1 MDNEK
6 LKTLRKALHFS
17 QKEMAEILG
26 IKQNGY
32 SSIESGKVSF
42 TDRNKEILAN
52 TFGILPSWFD
62 NDNVPMFLNRSPL
75 SDLIADNEW
84 GRLIGNDNTEV
95 VRKAAL
101 ETIQKRKNPLLTIE
115 NNKSLNLLDKIYSEK
130 YLKEGTNAIHT
141 LKKQQTDVS
150 NSNPSLLY
158 PIKPFI
164 DSVYAV
170 CGTPSGF
177 SIAIKEAEC
186 EGLSLPFMKEY
197 DFSIRAKGDSMI
209 NRSNPARSIRDNDIV
224 VCRLWT
230 SRSHVRWGEVYALAT
245 GDGVIVKK
253 IMPSD
258 KESFIKCVSFN
269 EEDGYPPYELPLQEV
284 HDWAIV
290 TGVVSARN
298 WN

>member
-1 MDNEK
+1 METENKSKQLRLKAIVEK
-6 LKTLRKALHFS
+6 LGLTQSEFAKQAGIRQSNLS
-17 QKEMAEILG
+17 EMI
-26 IKQNGY
+26 
-32 SSIESGKVSF
+32 SGK
-42 TDRNKEILAN
+42 RPIGENIANKLFIS
-52 TFGILPSWFD
+52 FGINKDWLLKGEVSEAMIDPFFSDTASKNITQKQLP
-62 NDNVPMFLNRSPL
+62 
-75 SDLIADNEW
+75 
-84 GRLIGNDNTEV
+84 
-95 VRKAAL
+95 
-101 ETIQKRKNPLLTIE
+101 
-115 NNKSLNLLDKIYSEK
+115 
-130 YLKEGTNAIHT
+130 
-141 LKKQQTDVS
+141 
-150 NSNPSLLY
+150 Y
-158 PIKPFI
+158 PVKPFI

>member
-1 MDNEK
+1 MATKDR
-6 LKTLRKALHFS
+6 LKELRIFLNLT
-17 QKEMAEILG
+17 QKEMANTLA
-26 IKQNGY
+26 IKQNSY
-32 SSIESGKVSF
+32 SYIETGKASV
-42 TDRNKEILAN
+42 TDRNKETLVRE
-52 TFGILPSWFD
+52 FGVSIDW
-62 NDNVPMFLNRSPL
+62 LN
-75 SDLIADNEW
+75 E
-84 GRLIGNDNTEV
+84 
-95 VRKAAL
+95 
-101 ETIQKRKNPLLTIE
+101 
-115 NNKSLNLLDKIYSEK
+115 
-130 YLKEGTNAIHT
+130 KEGAKMFHSGKFLSNYNRAKENAAKIVKQVIEDENLENVDYTNT
-141 LKKQQTDVS
+141 
-150 NSNPSLLY
+150 NPY

-177 SIAIKEAEC
+177 SMAIKETDC

-209 NRSNPARSIRDNDIV
+209 NRSNPARSIRENDIV